1 MNPLTQTAPAKAVAL
16 LLSNG
21 ETVTV
26 KLPEGDTVASV
37 RAKVVL
43 LGPDRPS
50 SRTVQH
56 DALLPI
62 NTRLVEDATLGV
74 DGLFVDWELA
84 GYRGR
89 TSLTA
94 HAKEEG

>member
-1 MNPLTQTAPAKAVAL
+1 MNPLTQDAPALAVAL
-16 LLSNG
+16 LLSTG

-26 KLPEGDTVASV
+26 ALPAGETVGTV
-37 RAKVVL
+37 RARVVL

-56 DALLPI
+56 DALLEV
-62 NTRLVEDATLGV
+62 NTRLVGDKSLRV
-74 DGLFVDWELA
+74 DGLFVDWNLH
-84 GYRGR
+84 GYAGR

-94 HAKEEG
+94 HRKEEA